1 MESKKKDYRKYMR
14 RNHFLDNNIEEEN
27 SKNNNN
33 YQNSLISKIL
43 KKNENLKSLTIS
55 DKTNLDNIDN
65 IKNNIKNI
73 FSTDESKLKAMKY
86 IINTRKEKRELSP
99 KNKISNNDLFP
110 KREKMREST
119 PDKTNNFNAHKNN
132 KDKDEN
138 NVKILAYSKRNISPI
153 SSDDILLESNEEFNF
168 EHLNRKYLKSFKKYN
183 KRIIKNEDKENKI
196 NNNNNNIISHINN
209 SIDDNQINNIKQ
221 KAKINSNNINN
232 NIKLIKEEEKNCEN
246 ISFDEEVNNI
256 QTEKTAKFDS
266 DINDNIKD
274 NINGE
279 DNNKLLMFNSQEISF
294 RSFKNENDYN
304 SNNISLDIEDFKADN
319 DINKNKLLLKKCSEN
334 NFTIFRNKNYK
345 YKFETEDEI
354 SNYIQ
359 SGNYKINS
367 KPITII
373 YEGELNKIKKENF
386 DKKNEIS
393 KLYNEKELYSNEIIR
408 LQKEN
413 ELLREKINEIYY
425 AYQEIYNIYNVLK
438 EENEQY
444 KKLKNDFILESN
456 ITFNVI
462 NIKKMKINDINNND
476 IIKNKGINEDNILK
490 NKINNSND
498 NIQINKNEN
507 KDKKIKDIK
516 NNEKI
521 IEDKDKKDDKNSNGI
536 LSKAMSKFI
545 NFFNEKKKKQDES
558 K

>member
-221 KAKINSNNINN
+221 KAKINNNNINN

-304 SNNISLDIEDFKADN
+304 SNNISLDIKDFKTDN

>member
-110 KREKMREST
+110 KREKIREST
-119 PDKTNNFNAHKNN
+119 PDKTNNFNTHKNN

-183 KRIIKNEDKENKI
+183 KRIIKNEDKENTI
-196 NNNNNNIISHINN
+196 NNNNNNIISYINN
-209 SIDDNQINNIKQ
+209 RIDDNQINNIKQ
-221 KAKINSNNINN
+221 KAKINNNNINN

-304 SNNISLDIEDFKADN
+304 SNNISLDIKDFKTDN

-367 KPITII
+367 KQITII

-498 NIQINKNEN
+498 NTPINKNEN

>member
-221 KAKINSNNINN
+221 KAKINNNNINN

-386 DKKNEIS
+386 EKKNEIS

-438 EENEQY
+438 EKNEQY
-444 KKLKNDFILESN
+444 KKLKKDFILESN

-498 NIQINKNEN
+498 NIPINKNEN